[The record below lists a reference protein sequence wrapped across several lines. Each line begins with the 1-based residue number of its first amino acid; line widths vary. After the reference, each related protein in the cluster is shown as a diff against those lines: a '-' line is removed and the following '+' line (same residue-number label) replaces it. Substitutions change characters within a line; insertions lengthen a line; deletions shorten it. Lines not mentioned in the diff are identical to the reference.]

1 MVNRTIQ
8 MKRQK
13 SKTVTAKSVQKKK
26 KKWQKNIF
34 LIDSGSTEQQ
44 VLHIKYL

>member
-26 KKWQKNIF
+26 KMAKEH
-34 LIDSGSTEQQ
+34 LP
-44 VLHIKYL
+44 H